1 MSNEQQQSEWKTI
14 RIPAASYY
22 KLSEIS
28 GFFSIIFGQRV
39 PLSFTA
45 DLIIQFFYNDSHEHM
60 LEIVSDPDRIEQAR
74 KEIRGKLERLAKV
87 LQPLIEGQGNGS

>member
-1 MSNEQQQSEWKTI
+1 MTNEQQQSEWKTI

-45 DLIIQFFYNDSHEHM
+45 DMIIQLFYNNSHQNM
-60 LEIVSDPDRIEQAR
+60 VAMVSDPDRIEQAR
-74 KEIRGKLERLAKV
+74 KELKGKLERLQKV
-87 LQPLIEGQGNGS
+87 LQPLIEGREK